1 MISTGR
7 LADHLVAKAR
17 TTGDDRWRSSPSCL
31 AACWRWYTTVS
42 TVSSSSVLWPCSPT
56 LRTSSTSSATST
68 RSRPSVKK
76 SCVNGLTIYHRWVEA
91 FAHKRQIPL
100 EWAEKGVRTEDY
112 VRPHLRRLERR
123 HPLGVYFILKSMELG
138 PSFRSAVPRFPVDDP
153 HYLIL
158 ARQRSRYTP
167 LFPLFLVA
175 GLLLGQTYRSQD
187 APKSAGAEDSSV
199 SGRRTISADFYGTP
213 ANFPWG

>member
-1 MISTGR
+1 M
-7 LADHLVAKAR
+7 
-17 TTGDDRWRSSPSCL
+17 
-31 AACWRWYTTVS
+31 
-42 TVSSSSVLWPCSPT
+42 
-56 LRTSSTSSATST
+56 
-68 RSRPSVKK
+68 
-76 SCVNGLTIYHRWVEA
+76 
-91 FAHKRQIPL
+91 
-100 EWAEKGVRTEDY
+100 
-112 VRPHLRRLERR
+112 
-123 HPLGVYFILKSMELG
+123 GVYFILKSMELG

-167 LFPLFLVA
+167 LFLLFLVA